1 MGIQEVLKK
10 GTVEKLTVE
19 NRISLEIRAVNDL
32 LTEIAKNSSMAVY
45 GEKEVIDAINMG
57 AVEKLLILDT
67 VVPTKDM
74 INHMEIVEN
83 MKGEVI
89 VISSQHEGGEQLKSL
104 GGLAAILRYPL
115 S

>member
-1 MGIQEVLKK
+1 
-10 GTVEKLTVE
+10 
-19 NRISLEIRAVNDL
+19 
-32 LTEIAKNSSMAVY
+32 MAVY

-67 VVPTKDM
+67 VVPAKDM
-74 INHMEIVEN
+74 IKHMEIVEN

-89 VISSQHEGGEQLKSL
+89 VISSEHEGGEQLKSL
-104 GGLAAILRYPL
+104 GGLAATLRYPL